1 MIKWFLSAWILYWS
15 GVLLLPVYSIYAQ
28 AIATFTFQLLFLCMI
43 LFGYTLSKIINVR
56 PSSYVNKIY
65 QPNSQVI
72 YYLLALAV
80 IGTIFL
86 FLDKLLVKGL
96 DYSKGLLAAGN
107 EWRHSEENSS
117 GVSSFYTLLGYPLAV
132 LFIPAMIILFRMKEN
147 GAKNLRSAIILIIL
161 LALFNAIL
169 TGGRSVIL
177 LTIGYAIASWNT
189 YSAIPN
195 KQNVKTK
202 KVKLILVSTFAGIG
216 FLYYISYIF
225 VSRAMLSD
233 IKPSHYIGKM
243 LGYLGLEIYPWFEAF
258 INSGPFGLLLGLLVL
273 TASYITHSFATFS
286 GLINAENHGETILF
300 LMPLQQLAKFNIVA
314 APNGEW
320 PLAGRFPSL
329 PGALYYQFGVW
340 GMIIISFFTGFVA
353 GLSNTLTRA
362 FRHSIL
368 LQLFRDTLFIT
379 LLFSPFLFAIDFMH
393 APIVIFSTIILH
405 YVLRIRIKEKM

>member
-1 MIKWFLSAWILYWS
+1 
-15 GVLLLPVYSIYAQ
+15 
-28 AIATFTFQLLFLCMI
+28 MI

-56 PSSYVNKIY
+56 ASNYVNQIYLPSSKI
-65 QPNSQVI
+65 I
-72 YYLLALAV
+72 YYLLTLAV
-80 IGTIFL
+80 IGTVFL

-96 DYSKGLLAAGN
+96 DYSKGFLAAGN
-107 EWRHSEENSS
+107 EWRHSGENSS

-132 LFIPAMIILFRMKEN
+132 LFIPAMIISFRMKEN
-147 GAKNLRSAIILIIL
+147 GAKDLKLAVILIVI
-161 LALFNAIL
+161 LALFNAVL

-177 LTIGYAIASWNT
+177 LTIGYAIASWNI
-189 YSAIPN
+189 YSVIQR
-195 KQNVKTK
+195 KKYVKPK
-202 KVKLILVSTFAGIG
+202 KFKLILISFIAGVGI
-216 FLYYISYIF
+216 LYYISYIF

-243 LGYLGLEIYPWFEAF
+243 LGYLGLEVYPWFEAF

-273 TASYITHSFATFS
+273 TVSYITHSFATFS
-286 GLINAENHGETILF
+286 ALISAENHGETILF

-314 APNGEW
+314 PPNGEW

-340 GMIIISFFTGFVA
+340 GMIISSFFLGFVA
-353 GLSNTLTRA
+353 GLSNTLSRA

-368 LQLFRDTLFIT
+368 LQLIRDTLFIT

-405 YVLRIRIKEKM
+405 YVLRIRLKERM